1 MHDQDQQAAAGPS
14 AMSAPPSYEVAT
26 FAPSTCHLPHSPF
39 PHAHTLLD
47 DPKSTTYPVDQK
59 QQPQPTQPLNIP
71 SDTTPYAAVNIPTTQ
86 AGAVT
91 VYHYVHPVTQH
102 RIDSLLPPDHPEMQ
116 CLQFGHVPRTRFGV
130 AGILAAIFWFPLGLG
145 CMLIDRD
152 TQCTRCKKVL
162 KGKYGQD

>member
-1 MHDQDQQAAAGPS
+1 MKGEDQQPQQPEVQEVQHTHQAGPS
-14 AMSAPPSYEVAT
+14 AMSAPPSYEYAT
-26 FAPSTCHLPHSPF
+26 FAPN
-39 PHAHTLLD
+39 

-59 QQPQPTQPLNIP
+59 QQPQAIQPP
-71 SDTTPYAAVNIPTTQ
+71 STTPYPIPVVPSTQ

-91 VYHYVHPVTQH
+91 VYHYIHPVTQH

-116 CLQFGHVPRTRFGV
+116 CLQFGHVPKTRFGL
-130 AGILAAIFWFPLGLG
+130 AGILAAIFWFPLGVG

-152 TQCTRCKKVL
+152 TQCSRCKKVL